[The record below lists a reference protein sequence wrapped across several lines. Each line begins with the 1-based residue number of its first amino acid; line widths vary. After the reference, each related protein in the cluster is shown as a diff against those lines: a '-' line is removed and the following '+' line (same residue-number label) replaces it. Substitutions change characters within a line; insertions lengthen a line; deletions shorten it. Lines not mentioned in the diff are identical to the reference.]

1 MEHLGVIEIK
11 NCTAYVTS
19 DNQVVHGCIASL
31 TIVSREVFVWSIEK
45 SPTSIQLIKGPLTA
59 HALLERLLP

>member
-11 NCTAYVTS
+11 KIVANVTS

-31 TIVSREVFVWSIEK
+31 TIVSRKVFDTHSKVSF
-45 SPTSIQLIKGPLTA
+45 SQLL
-59 HALLERLLP
+59 

>member
-31 TIVSREVFVWSIEK
+31 TIVSRKVFDTHSKVSF
-45 SPTSIQLIKGPLTA
+45 SQLL
-59 HALLERLLP
+59 